1 MYLLEGEEWIEGIG
15 RRCGLLYYSPWALLD
30 GLFDGTYHQ
39 LPTGPKW
46 IQLTSSPFAASIS
59 LY

>member
-39 LPTGPKW
+39 LLTGVKW
-46 IQLTSSPFAASIS
+46 I
-59 LY
+59 